1 MSTYFAQHDIT
12 SPKFQIFGKLLPK
25 LERSITANTCI
36 GLIDH
41 FIKPVYRET
50 ECAEIITSNPDFY
63 LYVFEVGATVAQAIL
78 KDMLASEMYEPI
90 HKEIETLVNTEKKD
104 SNKNNT

>member
-1 MSTYFAQHDIT
+1 MRHKFLLLCDWESVNLFSTLQ
-12 SPKFQIFGKLLPK
+12 
-25 LERSITANTCI
+25 
-36 GLIDH
+36 IDH

-63 LYVFEVGATVAQAIL
+63 LYVFEVGVTVAQAIL
-78 KDMLASEMYEPI
+78 KEMLVSEMYEPI
-90 HKEIETLVNTEKKD
+90 HREIETLINAEKKD